1 MDYMYFY
8 DLGGRTDDQSGN
20 QTAVGG
26 QQLTGIQPSYWS
38 GTGFDS
44 GDAWFF
50 CFACHGFYDEGVND
64 FRTSAWA
71 VRVGDVGAVPEP
83 ATLLLIGVGML
94 GLVWHSRRR

>member
-1 MDYMYFY
+1 
-8 DLGGRTDDQSGN
+8 LIPAT
-20 QTAVGG
+20 
-26 QQLTGIQPSYWS
+26 L
-38 GTGFDS
+38 
-44 GDAWFF
+44 WFF
-50 CFACHGFYDEGVND
+50 CFACNGFYDEGVKD